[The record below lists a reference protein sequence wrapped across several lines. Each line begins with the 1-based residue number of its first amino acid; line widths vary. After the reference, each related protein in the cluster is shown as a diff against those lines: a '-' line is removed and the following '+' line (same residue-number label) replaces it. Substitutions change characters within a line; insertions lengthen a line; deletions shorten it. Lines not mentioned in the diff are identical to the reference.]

1 MFAALRHVS
10 FGIRDALE
18 IGLVAYMLYRVLLLI
33 HGTRAVQMLT
43 GIVVL
48 VVLYGLAWV
57 TQLTM
62 ITYLLG
68 LLFTYGAFAGVVI
81 FQPELRQALAHLGQS
96 RVTRLLRRMAESE
109 VAEEVVAAL
118 ERLSQSGIGAIIAI
132 EREMA
137 LGEYVASG
145 SALQAKVSADLLTTI
160 FTPYSPLHDGAVII
174 RGDMVIGA
182 GCILPLSQA
191 QITDRTLGTRHR
203 AAMGLAEES
212 GCDCVRGVGGDGHDL
227 VRLQWAA
234 HAIGDLGPDPRS
246 HGGTGDATNGRSPR
260 FRGIVAGAMNGAGRH
275 LDSYRNSRYLRL
287 LCNFPSSPSGW
298 RTCEG
303 GSRRPSHAAD
313 MRSTSR

>member
-1 MFAALRHVS
+1 MLAALHHVS
-10 FGIRDALE
+10 FGFRDAIE
-18 IGLVAYMLYRVLLLI
+18 IALVAYMLYRVLLLI

-57 TQLTM
+57 MQLTM

-96 RVTRLLRRMAESE
+96 RVTRLLRRMGESE

-118 ERLSQSGIGAIIAI
+118 ERLSQSGIGAIIAV

-174 RGDMVIGA
+174 RGDTVIGA

-203 AAMGLAEES
+203 AALGLAEES
-212 GCDCVRGVGGDGHDL
+212 DAIVFVVSEETATISSAVDGRLARSVSPGQIRDL
-227 VRLQWAA
+227 
-234 HAIGDLGPDPRS
+234 
-246 HGGTGDATNGRSPR
+246 
-260 FRGIVAGAMNGAGRH
+260 MAGRRPRH
-275 LDSYRNSRYLRL
+275 SGEVELQE
-287 LCNFPSSPSGW
+287 SSG
-298 RTCEG
+298 
-303 GSRRPSHAAD
+303 
-313 MRSTSR
+313 